1 MTDATANIDPREV
14 AKFAAMASRWWDP
27 EGEFRPLH
35 ALNPVRLDY
44 IVQRSGP
51 LHGRR
56 VVDVGC
62 GGGLLSEAMANEGA
76 HVTGIDVTP
85 EALAVARLH
94 LKESGLTV
102 DYRQLTAEA
111 LAEAEPERY
120 DLVTCMEM
128 LEHVPDPASVIQAL
142 ARLVRPGG
150 HVLLSTLNRTPQA
163 FLGAIVGAE
172 YVLRW
177 LPRGTHEYAKL
188 IRPAELERWLRG
200 AGLELQDL
208 TGVHYN
214 PLSGRFSLGGSLAI
228 NYLACARKPEA

>member
-1 MTDATANIDPREV
+1 MTTAKANIDPREV
-14 AKFAAMASRWWDP
+14 EKFAAMAARWWDP

-44 IVQRSGP
+44 VRNRAGP
-51 LHGRR
+51 VAGKMVL
-56 VVDVGC
+56 DVGC
-62 GGGLLSEAMANEGA
+62 GGGLLSEALAAAGA
-76 HVTGIDVTP
+76 EVTGIDVTP

-94 LKESGLTV
+94 LKESGLAV
-102 DYRQLTAEA
+102 DYREITAEA
-111 LAEAEPERY
+111 LAEAEPEHY
-120 DLVTCMEM
+120 DIITCMEM
-128 LEHVPDPASVIQAL
+128 LEHVPEPASVIAAC
-142 ARLVRPGG
+142 ARLLRPGG
-150 HVLLSTLNRTPQA
+150 RLLLSTLNRTPQA

-172 YVLRW
+172 YLLRW

-200 AGLELQDL
+200 AGLVLDDL

-228 NYLACARKPEA
+228 NYLACARKPAA